1 MKGKRK
7 VLKRVLLGVIAVV
20 VAVCVV
26 VCVAVVAVLH
36 DRQRRQTYEREEQER
51 VITLDSAAQ
60 KSLDAYRVLLKATL
74 ENNQDVLAQYDQRQR
89 DIANDCESAYTNGSM
104 PNMHDVTID
113 VDPHYIQH
121 ENGRIVLGVTTYT
134 VVKWGSTP
142 KPDPADPGET
152 NWSDDHVLTFVAA
165 KGQAKAPYVIH
176 DDETLFWPDMP
187 GYKPLK
193 DLRKWDSR

>member
-1 MKGKRK
+1 MKSGRK
-7 VLKRVLLGVIAVV
+7 VLKRVLLGVVGAF

-26 VCVAVVAVLH
+26 VAVATVAVLE
-36 DRQRRQTYEREEQER
+36 DRRRRQTYEREERER
-51 VITLDSAAQ
+51 VITLDSTAQ

-89 DIANDCESAYTNGSM
+89 DIANDCESVYTGGM

-113 VDPHYIQH
+113 VDPHYVQH
-121 ENGRIVLGVTTYT
+121 ENGRITLGVTTYT

-142 KPDPADPGET
+142 KPDSADPGET
-152 NWSDDHVLTFVAA
+152 SWSDDHVLTFVATQ
-165 KGQAKAPYVIH
+165 GQAKAPYVIH

-187 GYKPLK
+187 SYKPLK
-193 DLRKWDSR
+193 DLRRWDSR